1 MRIDRS
7 VIQKMDTSS
16 GVSEVVG
23 AIMLVSIVAL
33 LVAVVGVY
41 LFSQPVPQKI
51 PNLNFMTGTNS
62 DKSSLY
68 LYHNGGDTLTVGEFK
83 VLLDGKETSY
93 SVSGGGNQWS
103 LGKNLVVP
111 ITPSTMPQSIQL
123 VYNNSASS
131 GGPGSTGSVLL
142 DQASVNVVS
151 SVTASPDQ
159 LPYLDCSAV
168 RNWDCRFQIPSEII
182 IDRYMANTT
191 SRKINFM
198 QFGQDRGAV
207 AGGTNH
213 HFNFT
218 VTKDNS
224 SIVLGND
231 QCTATTIYKLNT
243 NDKVRINMA
252 SAQAPDWFTVYG
264 MAPQIWEIVAGGSS
278 RMTITIINTSG
289 TYTFAGTKSI
299 CHAYVEQYSNLDST
313 LDITTTTTGAMTAL
327 IVNDTKYI
335 QAPSSTVYTLINF
348 QPISNGMFMVTY
360 GGNQAPIY
368 VIGWADAIQYGGVNQ
383 TGLGL

>member
-1 MRIDRS
+1 MHIDRS
-7 VIQKMDTSS
+7 KKRKTDTST
-16 GVSEVVG
+16 GVSETVG
-23 AIMLVSIVAL
+23 AIMLVSIVAVM
-33 LVAVVGVY
+33 VAVIGIY

-62 DKSSLY
+62 SKTTLY
-68 LYHNGGDTLTVGEFK
+68 LYHNGGDTLTAGEFS
-83 VLLDGKETSY
+83 VLLDGKPASY

-103 LGKNLVVP
+103 LGKNLLVP
-111 ITPSTMPQSIQL
+111 ITTMPKSVQL
-123 VYNNSASS
+123 VYNNTASS
-131 GGPGSTGSVLL
+131 GGPGNTGSVLL
-142 DQASVNVVS
+142 DEASVNIVS
-151 SVTASPDQ
+151 SGTVLPDQ

-182 IDRYMANTT
+182 IDRYMVNTT

-198 QFGQDRGAV
+198 QFGQARGAV

-231 QCTATTIYKLNT
+231 QCTATTIYKLKT
-243 NDKVRINMA
+243 NDKVGINMA

-264 MAPQIWEIVAGGSS
+264 MAPQIWEMVAGGSS

-289 TYTFAGTKSI
+289 RYTFAGTNSI
-299 CHAYVEQYSNLDST
+299 CHAYVEEYSNLDST
-313 LDITTTTTGAMTAL
+313 IDITTTTTGAMTAL

-335 QAPSSTVYTLINF
+335 QAPSSTVYTLKNF

-383 TGLGL
+383 TGLGI